1 MNSIRVRRHNLT
13 LLPDSARVI
22 IRPFISS
29 RSKRVTNIIGRV
41 LALSEEEVD
50 RQLEAVRHE
59 FASRHIDLDSL
70 LLANY
75 DKVSANIDSGRRLS
89 HNSQILIGALF
100 SGEYALE
107 SAALFNPSI

>member
-22 IRPFISS
+22 IRPFIPNNPE
-29 RSKRVTNIIGRV
+29 RVANVIERA
-41 LALSEEEVD
+41 LALSEEEAD
-50 RQLEAVRHE
+50 RQLEAVRQE
-59 FASRHIDLDSL
+59 FASRHLDVDSR

-75 DKVSANIDSGRRLS
+75 KRVRSHVTPERPLS
-89 HNSQILIGALF
+89 RNRQILIGALF

-107 SAALFNPSI
+107 SA